1 VTLQSCADC
10 QYEYPDAQF
19 EQTPPDQRVCPRC
32 GGPRINVRVYASTMR
47 MIPVMGSSI
56 LITSNLWGSW
66 LRVAIQHTGAA
77 RRARNLA
84 ASAQPSDLMAWM
96 SREFEAAI
104 VAVSASAH
112 SLDALYGSTVIPQAV
127 RDQWKNTGSRRHG

>member
-1 VTLQSCADC
+1 
-10 QYEYPDAQF
+10 
-19 EQTPPDQRVCPRC
+19 
-32 GGPRINVRVYASTMR
+32 
-47 MIPVMGSSI
+47 MGSSI

-127 RDQWKNTGSRRHG
+127 RDQWKNTGRRRHGKDS